1 MSDIVAV
8 NGVELEVTEA
18 GHHKNGAG
26 PLVILC
32 HGFPELAHSWR
43 HQIPALA
50 DAGYHVVAPNQRGYG
65 RSSRPD
71 DIDAYNMANL
81 TDDVIALI
89 DHYGE
94 DSAVL
99 VGHDWGAP
107 VVWNAAQRFPDRV
120 RAVAALSVPHG
131 PRSPHRPTDAM
142 KHIYGDNF
150 FYVLYFQE
158 PGKADAELMRDVR
171 YSQRA
176 FIWTIC
182 GDAPDGT
189 YRLQKKDGT
198 LLGMCGE
205 PPDPMPA
212 WLTPADLDIYVRA
225 FEESTFTGGL
235 NWYRN
240 SDRNWELSE
249 AWADRLIEQP
259 ALFIGG
265 DRDPVLR
272 FTNLDAI
279 KDVVPGLRG
288 THLLPGIGHW
298 TQQEAPA
305 DCNRLLLDFLA
316 GL

>member
-1 MSDIVAV
+1 MKRVALAD
-8 NGVELEVTEA
+8 VELEVDEQ
-18 GHHKNGAG
+18 GDG

-32 HGFPELAHSWR
+32 HGFPELAYSWR

-50 DAGYHVVAPNQRGYG
+50 AAGYRVVAPNQRGYG

-71 DIDAYNMANL
+71 DIDAYNMVHL
-81 TDDVIALI
+81 TDDVVGLM

-94 DSAVL
+94 DHAVL

-142 KHIYGDNF
+142 KHIYGDHF
-150 FYVLYFQE
+150 FYVLYFQQ
-158 PGKADAELMRDVR
+158 PGVADAELMRDVR
-171 YSQRA
+171 YSMRA
-176 FIWTIC
+176 FMWTIC
-182 GDAPDGT
+182 GEAPDGT
-189 YRLQKKDGT
+189 YRMQDKTGT

-205 PPDPMPA
+205 PPDVMPP
-212 WLTPADLDIYVRA
+212 WLTDDDLDTYVRA

-240 SDRNWELSE
+240 SDRNWELS
-249 AWADRLIEQP
+249 AQWADQLIEQP

-272 FTNLDAI
+272 FTSLDSLES
-279 KDVVPGLRG
+279 VVPGLRAKHVLAG
-288 THLLPGIGHW
+288 CGHW
-298 TQQEAPA
+298 TQQERP
-305 DCNRLLLDFLA
+305 DEVTKILLDFLQD
-316 GL
+316 L

>member
-1 MSDIVAV
+1 MSLVARRD
-8 NGVELEVTEA
+8 VELEVVEA
-18 GHHKNGAG
+18 GLDNDG
-26 PLVILC
+26 PLVVLC
-32 HGFPELAHSWR
+32 HGFPELAYSWR

-50 DAGYHVVAPNQRGYG
+50 AAGYRVVAPNQRGYG
-65 RSSRPD
+65 RSSRPEA
-71 DIDAYNMANL
+71 IDAYNMANL
-81 TDDVIALI
+81 TDDVVGLI
-89 DHYGE
+89 DHYGA
-94 DSAVL
+94 DDAV
-99 VGHDWGAP
+99 VIGHDWGAP
-107 VVWNAAQRFPDRV
+107 VAWTSAMRFPDRV
-120 RAVAALSVPHG
+120 RAVAALSVPHA

-158 PGKADAELMRDVR
+158 PGKADAEAQADVR
-171 YSQRA
+171 YALRA

-189 YRLQKKDGT
+189 YRMQDRHGT

-205 PPDPMPA
+205 PPPVMPA
-212 WLTPADLDIYVRA
+212 WLTPADLDVYVDA
-225 FEESTFTGGL
+225 FERSTFTGGL

-240 SDRNWELSE
+240 SDRNWELS
-249 AWADRLIEQP
+249 ADWQRPIDQP

-272 FTNLDAI
+272 FAPLDNMAE
-279 KDVVPGLRG
+279 VVPGLRG

-298 TQQEAPA
+298 TQQEAPD
-305 DCNRLLLDFLA
+305 DCNRLILEFLA

>member
-1 MSDIVAV
+1 VTVVALRD
-8 NGVELEVTEA
+8 VELEVTEA
-18 GHHKNGAG
+18 GDG
-26 PLVILC
+26 PLVILL

-50 DAGYHVVAPNQRGYG
+50 DAGYRVVAPNQRGYG
-65 RSSRPD
+65 NSSRPAQ
-71 DIDAYNMANL
+71 IDAYNIANL
-81 TDDVIALI
+81 SDDVVGLV

-94 DSAVL
+94 DSAVV

-107 VVWNAAQRFPDRV
+107 VAWTTAQRFPDRV
-120 RAVAALSVPHG
+120 RAVAGLSVPPA
-131 PRSPHRPTDAM
+131 PRASRRPTDAM
-142 KHIYGDNF
+142 KAAYGDNF

-158 PGKADAELMRDVR
+158 QGVADAELMADVR
-171 YSQRA
+171 YSLRA

-189 YRLQKKDGT
+189 YRLQDKRGT

-212 WLTPADLDIYVRA
+212 WLSREDLDVYAAA
-225 FEESTFTGGL
+225 FEHSTFTGGL

-240 SDRNWELSE
+240 SDRNWELSSG
-249 AWADRLIEQP
+249 WADRRIEQP

-265 DRDPVLR
+265 ERDPVLR
-272 FTNLDAI
+272 FTSLDGLDAL
-279 KDVVPGLRG
+279 VPGLRG
-288 THLLPGIGHW
+288 RHVLPGAGHW
-298 TQQEAPA
+298 TQQERP
-305 DCNRLLLDFLA
+305 REVTSLLLQFLE

>member
-1 MSDIVAV
+1 MPLVGV

-18 GHHKNGAG
+18 GLDNRG
-26 PLVILC
+26 PLVVLA

-50 DAGYHVVAPNQRGYG
+50 AAGYRVVAPNQRGYG
-65 RSSRPD
+65 ASSAPSEVE
-71 DIDAYNMANL
+71 AYDMVHL

-94 DSAVL
+94 NTAVL

-107 VVWNAAQRFPDRV
+107 VVWNAAQRFPERV
-120 RAVAALSVPHG
+120 RAVVGLSVPHA
-131 PRSPHRPTDAM
+131 PRAAHRPTDAM

-150 FYVLYFQE
+150 FYVLYFQQR
-158 PGKADAELMRDVR
+158 GRADAELMRDVR
-171 YSQRA
+171 YSLRA

-189 YRLQKKDGT
+189 YRMQDRNGT
-198 LLGMCGE
+198 VLGMCGE

-212 WLTPADLDIYVRA
+212 WLTTADLDIYVRA
-225 FEESTFTGGL
+225 FERSTFTGGL

-240 SDRNWELSE
+240 TDRNWELSV
-249 AWADRLIEQP
+249 AWADWLVEMP

-272 FTNLDAI
+272 FTNLDTMYA
-279 KDVVPGLRG
+279 VTPGLRAA
-288 THLLPGIGHW
+288 HVLPGVGHW
-298 TQQEAPA
+298 TQQEAP
-305 DCNRLLLDFLA
+305 DDVNRFLLEFLA
-316 GL
+316 AV